1 MGNILSKTIGKNKKF
16 VSIPV
21 YYRYKDS
28 SYGNVQFQV
37 LSLEEGQKAV
47 QSNEK
52 NIEVLNTKW
61 KPRSWQVNNLIIQNS
76 QTYNPQTGAEELDI
90 IKYQDNLIKQCMIS
104 WDLKDEEGN
113 DVSITPD
120 NIDDLPLEIVR
131 YLVSTYDRSNI
142 MSSEERKK

>member
-1 MGNILSKTIGKNKKF
+1 LSKTIGKNNKF

-28 SYGNVQFQV
+28 SYGNVKFQV

-113 DVSITPD
+113 DVPITPD